1 MYWGDD
7 FEKNNRPLSFGDLKL
22 SGLKQQA
29 PFYCPSRF
37 RGLSWAVLLLHAL
50 TTEAAAIRGLDW
62 ATVNADCLLGARPG
76 LLTPVASGCILG
88 L

>member
-1 MYWGDD
+1 MILKRITD
-7 FEKNNRPLSFGDLKL
+7 LSFGDLKL

-37 RGLSWAVLLLHAL
+37 HGLSWAVLLLHAL
-50 TTEAAAIRGLDW
+50 TMEAAAIWGLNW
-62 ATVNADCLLGARPG
+62 AAVNADCPLGAQPG
-76 LLTPVASGCILG
+76 LWTPVASGCILG